1 MAGSKTKHNRG
12 SILALPE
19 MAHIREALMLG
30 AEAAVQGG
38 QKWDPFRPIRETP
51 MSVIF
56 DRHNPNGFEDGKLN
70 PNLPAVWFNRYGIR
84 IGDMARS
91 NPTIGG
97 HALRETVS
105 IPNSLSALKIADE
118 ILEGAE
124 PWSDWKQ
131 YSRLID
137 METPKVNVP
146 ITKYTDTVGGAVG
159 AQKGIEIYSEGGGT
173 PPAIG
178 GKVETVE
185 LDTSGT
191 NNSYRGTIAVNRN
204 DVKDNNFLSVEQSL
218 KNAGNE
224 FYFMVGEKIIRDL
237 VDPIVTAG
245 GANTAD
251 KADLDLAIPIQAEF
265 EALINVIRGIFPGT
279 QRNRADTMFIN
290 PTDAM
295 ESVRNAGTNG
305 EWPFLS
311 RFIVGP
317 TDNTDVVNNS
327 GLAAALGLR
336 NVWETPQIEVGK
348 VLITKRDIAQV
359 VGLREDLTIE
369 NFDLSV
375 GGIYES
381 DLLIRFDP
389 EPAHSDV
396 GAFVITAF

>member
-1 MAGSKTKHNRG
+1 MARPKWTRSQ
-12 SILALPE
+12 ILEMPE
-19 MAHIREALMLG
+19 MAHIKEALHLG
-30 AEAAVQGG
+30 AEARMAQGR
-38 QKWDPFRPIRETP
+38 PFDVLKPIRETP
-51 MSVIF
+51 LSVF
-56 DRHNPNGFEDGKLN
+56 YDRADPHSFENERLN
-70 PNLPAVWFNRYGIR
+70 PYLDNIWFSRYGIR
-84 IGDMARS
+84 IGDMAS
-91 NPTIGG
+91 TNPFIGG
-97 HALRETVS
+97 KPLRETVS

-131 YSRLID
+131 YARLID
-137 METPKVNVP
+137 MDTPRVNVP
-146 ITKYTDTVGGAVG
+146 ITKYTDTVGGSIT
-159 AQKGIEIYSEGGGT
+159 AQKGLDIYAEAGGT

-191 NNSYRGTIAVNRN
+191 NNSFRGTLAVNRN
-204 DVKDNNFLSVEQSL
+204 DVKDNNFLAVEQSL

-224 FYFMVGEKIIRDL
+224 FYFMTGVKIISVL
-237 VDPIVTAG
+237 TSSGNVPTA
-245 GANTAD
+245 T
-251 KADLDLAIPIQAEF
+251 KAALALSTPVQAEF
-265 EALINVIRGIFPGT
+265 EALIEVVRSRFPGS

-290 PTDAM
+290 PADAALA
-295 ESVRNAGTNG
+295 VKTAGTNG

-336 NVWETPQIEVGK
+336 NVWETPQITAGI
-348 VLITKRDIAQV
+348 VLVTKRDIAEV

-375 GGIYES
+375 GGLYES
-381 DLLIRFDP
+381 DLLIRIDVK
-389 EPAHSDV
+389 EAHSDV
-396 GAFVITAF
+396 GAFNITAFNV

>member
-1 MAGSKTKHNRG
+1 M
-12 SILALPE
+12 PE
-19 MAHIREALMLG
+19 MAHIKEALQLG
-30 AEAAVQGG
+30 AEARMAQGR
-38 QKWDPFRPIRETP
+38 PFDVLKPIRETP
-51 MSVIF
+51 LSVF
-56 DRHNPNGFEDGKLN
+56 YDRADPHSFENEKLN
-70 PNLPAVWFNRYGIR
+70 PYLDNIWFSRYGIR
-84 IGDMARS
+84 IGDMAS
-91 NPTIGG
+91 TNPYIGG
-97 HALRETVS
+97 RQLRETVS

-131 YSRLID
+131 YARLID
-137 METPKVNVP
+137 MDTPRVNVP
-146 ITKYTDTVGGAVG
+146 ITKYTDTVGGSIG
-159 AQKGIEIYSEGGGT
+159 DQKGLDIYAEAGGT

-191 NNSYRGTIAVNRN
+191 NNSFRGTIAVNRN
-204 DVKDNNFLSVEQSL
+204 DVKDNNFLAVEQSL

-224 FYFMVGEKIIRDL
+224 FYFMVGVKIIDVL
-237 VDPIVTAG
+237 TSSTVVPTDTK
-245 GANTAD
+245 AN
-251 KADLDLAIPIQAEF
+251 LALTVPVQAEF
-265 EALINVIRGIFPGT
+265 EALIEVVRSRFPGS

-290 PTDAM
+290 PSDAALA
-295 ESVRNAGTNG
+295 VKTAGTNG

-336 NVWETPQIEVGK
+336 NVWETPQIVVGT
-348 VLITKRDIAQV
+348 VLVTKRDIAEV

-375 GGIYES
+375 GGLYES
-381 DLLIRFDP
+381 DLLIRIDV
-389 EPAHSDV
+389 EEAHSDV
-396 GAFVITAF
+396 GAFNITAFNV

>member
-1 MAGSKTKHNRG
+1 MAGSKPKHNRS

-19 MAHIREALMLG
+19 MAHIREALVLG
-30 AEAAVQGG
+30 AEAAQRAG
-38 QKWDPFRPIRETP
+38 KPFDIFRPIRETP
-51 MSVIF
+51 MSVMF
-56 DRHNPNGFEDGKLN
+56 DKSNPNGFEDGKLN
-70 PNLPAVWFNRYGIR
+70 PNLSQVWLSKYGIR
-84 IGDMARS
+84 IGDAAQT
-91 NPTIGG
+91 NPRIGG
-97 HALRETVS
+97 KDLRETVS
-105 IPNSLSALKIADE
+105 VPNTLSALKIADE

-131 YSRLID
+131 YFRMID
-137 METPKVNVP
+137 MEAPKVNVP

-159 AQKGIEIYSEGGGT
+159 DQKGIEIYAEAGGM
-173 PPAIG
+173 PPSIG

-191 NNSYRGTIAVNRN
+191 NNSYRGTLSVNRN

-224 FYFMVGEKIIRDL
+224 FYYMVGEKLIRNL
-237 VDPIVTAG
+237 VNDASVPTDTK
-245 GANTAD
+245 AN
-251 KADLDLAIPIQAEF
+251 LDLATPVQSEF

-279 QRNRADTMFIN
+279 QRNRADTMFIH

-295 ESVRNAGTNG
+295 EAVRNAGTNG

-336 NVWETPQIEVGK
+336 NVWETPQIEQGN
-348 VLITKRDIAQV
+348 VLIVKRDIAQV

-375 GGIYES
+375 GGLYES
-381 DLLIRFDP
+381 DLLIRFDVKG
-389 EPAHSDV
+389 AHSDV
-396 GAFVITAF
+396 GAYKITAF

>member
-1 MAGSKTKHNRG
+1 
-12 SILALPE
+12 

-30 AEAAVQGG
+30 AEASQANGLG
-38 QKWDPFRPIRETP
+38 FDPFRPIRETP

-56 DRHNPNGFEDGKLN
+56 DRTNANGFEDGRLN
-70 PNLPAVWFNRYGIR
+70 PNLPAVWYSKYGIR
-84 IGDMARS
+84 IGDMAQT
-91 NPTIGG
+91 NPYIGG
-97 HALRETVS
+97 KQLHETVS
-105 IPNSLSALKIADE
+105 IPNTLSALKIADE

-131 YSRLID
+131 YFRLID
-137 METPKVNVP
+137 MDAPKVNVP
-146 ITKYTDTVGGAVG
+146 ITKYTDTVGGAPG
-159 AQKGIEIYSEGGGT
+159 SQKGIEIYSEAGGS
-173 PPAIG
+173 PPSIG
-178 GKVETVE
+178 GKVTTVE

-191 NNSYRGTIAVNRN
+191 NNSYRGTLSVNRN

-224 FYFMVGEKIIRDL
+224 FYFMVGEKIIRTLTDSSD
-237 VDPIVTAG
+237 VPTA
-245 GANTAD
+245 T
-251 KADLDLAIPIQAEF
+251 KAALDLATPVQAEF

-295 ESVRNAGTNG
+295 EAVRNAGTNG

-336 NVWETPQIEVGK
+336 NVWETPQIAVGT
-348 VLITKRDIAQV
+348 VLIIKRDIAQV

-375 GGIYES
+375 GGLYES
-381 DLLIRFDP
+381 DLLIRFDTK
-389 EPAHSDV
+389 PAHADV
-396 GAFVITAF
+396 GAYKITAFNV

>member
-1 MAGSKTKHNRG
+1 MARPKWTRSQ
-12 SILALPE
+12 ILEMPE
-19 MAHIREALMLG
+19 MAHIKEALQLG
-30 AEAAVQGG
+30 AEARMAQG
-38 QKWDPFRPIRETP
+38 QRFDVLKPIRETP
-51 MSVIF
+51 LSVF
-56 DRHNPNGFEDGKLN
+56 YDRADPHSFENEKLN
-70 PNLPAVWFNRYGIR
+70 PYLDNIWFSRYGIR
-84 IGDMARS
+84 IGDMAS
-91 NPTIGG
+91 TNPYIGG
-97 HALRETVS
+97 RQLQETVS

-131 YSRLID
+131 YARLID
-137 METPKVNVP
+137 MDTPRVNVP
-146 ITKYTDTVGGAVG
+146 ITKYTDTVGGAIG
-159 AQKGIEIYSEGGGT
+159 DQKGLDIYAESGGT

-191 NNSYRGTIAVNRN
+191 NNSFRGTIAVNRN
-204 DVKDNNFLSVEQSL
+204 DVKDNNFLAVEQSL

-224 FYFMVGEKIIRDL
+224 FYFMVGVKIIDVL
-237 VDPIVTAG
+237 TSSSNVPTA
-245 GANTAD
+245 T
-251 KADLDLAIPIQAEF
+251 KAALALTVPVQAEF
-265 EALINVIRGIFPGT
+265 ESLIEVVRSRFPGS

-290 PTDAM
+290 PSDAALA
-295 ESVRNAGTNG
+295 VKTAGTNG

-336 NVWETPQIEVGK
+336 NVWETPQIVAGT
-348 VLITKRDIAQV
+348 VLVTKRDIAEV

-375 GGIYES
+375 GGLYES
-381 DLLIRFDP
+381 DLLIRIDV
-389 EPAHSDV
+389 EEAHSDV
-396 GAFVITAF
+396 GAFNITAFNV

>member
-1 MAGSKTKHNRG
+1 MAGSHQKHNRQ
-12 SILALPE
+12 SILAMPE
-19 MAHIREALMLG
+19 MAHIREALTLG
-30 AEAAVQGG
+30 AEAAVQAGL
-38 QKWDPFRPIRETP
+38 KWDIFRPIRETP

-70 PNLPAVWFNRYGIR
+70 PNLPAVWLNRYGIR
-84 IGDMARS
+84 IGDIAQS
-91 NPTIGG
+91 NPYIGG
-97 HALRETVS
+97 HPLRETVS
-105 IPNSLSALKIADE
+105 IPNTLSALKIADE

-131 YSRLID
+131 YARLID

-146 ITKYTDTVGGAVG
+146 ITKYTDTVGGSVND
-159 AQKGIEIYSEGGGT
+159 QKGLEIYAEGGGT

-191 NNSYRGTIAVNRN
+191 NNSFRGTIAVNRN

-224 FYFMVGEKIIRDL
+224 FYFMVGEKIIRTL
-237 VDPIVTAG
+237 VDDSDVPSDTK
-245 GANTAD
+245 ANLAQ
-251 KADLDLAIPIQAEF
+251 AIPVQAEF
-265 EALINVIRGIFPGT
+265 EALINVIRGIFPGD

-290 PTDAM
+290 PKDAM
-295 ESVRNAGTNG
+295 QAVRNAGTNG

-336 NVWETPQIEVGK
+336 NVWETPQIVEGT
-348 VLITKRDIAQV
+348 VLITKRDIAEV

-381 DLLIRFDP
+381 DLLIRVHP
-389 EPAHSDV
+389 KAAHPDV
-396 GAFVITAF
+396 GAFNITEFNV

>member
-1 MAGSKTKHNRG
+1 MARKEKHNRQ
-12 SILALPE
+12 SIIALPE

-30 AEAAVQGG
+30 AEASQANGRG
-38 QKWDPFRPIRETP
+38 FDPFRPIRETP

-56 DRHNPNGFEDGKLN
+56 DRHNQNGFEDGRLN
-70 PNLPAVWFNRYGIR
+70 PNLPAVWYSKYGIR
-84 IGDMARS
+84 IGDMAS
-91 NPTIGG
+91 TNPYIGG
-97 HALRETVS
+97 RQLHETVS
-105 IPNSLSALKIADE
+105 IPNTLSALKIADE

-131 YSRLID
+131 YFRLID
-137 METPKVNVP
+137 MDTPKVNVP

-159 AQKGIEIYSEGGGT
+159 AQKGIEIYAEAGGS
-173 PPAIG
+173 PPSIG
-178 GKVETVE
+178 GKVTTVE

-191 NNSYRGTIAVNRN
+191 NNSYRGTLSVNRN

-224 FYFMVGEKIIRDL
+224 FYFMVGEKNIRTL
-237 VDPIVTAG
+237 VDDATVPNDTK
-245 GANTAD
+245 AN
-251 KADLDLAIPIQAEF
+251 LALGTPVQAEF

-295 ESVRNAGTNG
+295 EAVRNAGTNG

-336 NVWETPQIEVGK
+336 NVWETPQIAVGT
-348 VLITKRDIAQV
+348 VLIVKRDIAQV

-375 GGIYES
+375 GGLYES
-381 DLLIRFDP
+381 DLLIRFHTK
-389 EPAHSDV
+389 PAHADV
-396 GAFVITAF
+396 GAYKITAFNV